1 MQTDVKELPEPLV
14 INCLQSDTQN
24 LTVGCLQL
32 HSLAQDAG
40 HRSANNLFWL
50 RGPEPVFAR
59 CEYVAGRPTLEGYNP
74 RAVEKLMALYRSQ
87 IAG

>member
-1 MQTDVKELPEPLV
+1 MKELPAPLV
-14 INCLQSDTQN
+14 VNCVQSDTQN

-32 HSLAQDAG
+32 HSLDLDDG

-50 RGPEPVFAR
+50 HGPEPVFAR
-59 CEYVAGRPTLEGYNP
+59 CEYVAGRPSLEGYEP
-74 RAVEKLMALYRSQ
+74 RAIERLMAVYLSQ